1 MTAPA
6 AAQSGVAQEAAAF
19 VARTVAPHADD
30 WDRAEAVPPDVLRTL
45 GTAGWLGAA
54 IGPDYGGR
62 GLDALSLGLVAEQFG
77 RGSVSLLSLLTAHG
91 MACRAIARWGSPTL
105 RRQWLPEFAA
115 GTAIA
120 AFAVSEPEIG
130 SDAAGVRCT
139 AARVAGGWRLDGRKS
154 WISGVQIANAVVVLA
169 RTDHGSAAFL
179 VDAKMAG
186 VDVQPIRGMLGF
198 RAAMLGTIEFADCR
212 VPDDCLLARVGFGF
226 SHVIGDALDLGR
238 FCIAWGASGLLAAVV
253 DATVT
258 RAQEREQFGAALIKH
273 QLIQRMI
280 ADMVTDRSAARLL
293 CEAAAEARQ
302 ARTPSALM
310 ATNTAKYFASRAA
323 VRAASDAVQIHGAA
337 GLGPDLPVQRYYR
350 DAKAFELIE
359 GSNEIQQM
367 LIARDA
373 QSHIARETRKIIL
386 SGEGVV

>member
-1 MTAPA
+1 MTART
-6 AAQSGVAQEAAAF
+6 AAQSGVEHEAAAF
-19 VARTVAPHADD
+19 VAQAVAPYADA
-30 WDRAEAVPPDVLRTL
+30 WDRAEAMPAGALRAL
-45 GTAGWLGAA
+45 GAAGWLGAA
-54 IGPDYGGR
+54 IGAEFGGR
-62 GLDALSLGLVAEQFG
+62 GLDALSLGLMAEQFG

-91 MACRAIARWGSPTL
+91 MACRAIARWGSPAL

-115 GTAIA
+115 GTALA
-120 AFAVSEPEIG
+120 AFAVSEPETG
-130 SDAAGVRCT
+130 SDAAGVRCA
-139 AARVAGGWRLDGRKS
+139 AARIAGGWRLDGCKT
-154 WISGVQIANAVVVLA
+154 WISGAQIANAVVVLA
-169 RTDHGSAAFL
+169 RTDHGSAAFV
-179 VDAKMAG
+179 VDVKTAG

-198 RAAMLGTIEFADCR
+198 RAAMLGTIKFDDCR
-212 VPDDCLLARVGFGF
+212 VPDDALLARVGFGF

-238 FCIAWGASGLLAAVV
+238 FCIAWGASGLLGAVV
-253 DATVT
+253 DAAVA
-258 RAQEREQFGAALIKH
+258 RAQGRAQFGAALIQH

-302 ARTPSALM
+302 ARRPAALM
-310 ATNTAKYFASRAA
+310 ATNTAKYFAARAA

-367 LIARDA
+367 LIAREA
-373 QSHIARETRKIIL
+373 QSQSVR
-386 SGEGVV
+386 